1 MVSSQK
7 GLTKNT
13 MNHKFF
19 SLPPE
24 RQQAILNAGY
34 HVFSQNTYKKTPVS
48 EIAAIAGISKSLL
61 FYYFR
66 NKQELYVF
74 LWKNC
79 VQTTIKYMN
88 AYDCYHQTNLFEM
101 LQRGMQAKIR
111 IMYEY
116 PDMGSFAIKA
126 FYEEDDAVA
135 PAIHQIYDN
144 FKNADA
150 KDALEGLDPAQFKEG
165 LDLRMM
171 YREMYLASEGYL
183 WEMLRKTPLD
193 EQGIQ
198 TIEQDFAEMIQF
210 WKQLYLK

>member
-1 MVSSQK
+1 
-7 GLTKNT
+7 
-13 MNHKFF
+13 MNYKFF
-19 SLPPE
+19 SLPSE

-48 EIAAIAGISKSLL
+48 EIAASAGISKSLL

-66 NKQELYVF
+66 NKQELYLF

-79 VQTTIKYMN
+79 VRTTTKYMN
-88 AYDCYHQTNLFEM
+88 AYDCYRQTNLFEM

-135 PAIHQIYDN
+135 PAIHEIYDN
-144 FKNADA
+144 YKNTDA
-150 KDALEGLDPAQFKEG
+150 KDALANLDPAQFKEG

-183 WEMLRKTPLD
+183 WEMLRKTPLN

-198 TIEQDFAEMIQF
+198 TMEQDFSDMIRF